1 MKLNYQSILNQLA
14 IDYNHKIMSNT
25 LPYKSAHDYESL
37 LKLKKK
43 RKRFSYEIY
52 MLENEVM
59 SLLALHLN
67 KNEVRQSK
75 RPKFYN
81 MSKPIFTDPETG
93 IR

>member
-52 MLENEVM
+52 MIENEVM

-67 KNEVRQSK
+67 ENEEPQSK
-75 RPKFYN
+75 RPRCYK
-81 MSKPIFTDPETG
+81 MKI
-93 IR
+93 